1 MRARADWETSPDL
14 AFIFSRPI
22 MNSET
27 TRAWVGRPELD
38 RVCEKPV
45 KSMPRKYESSPLA
58 CDFMG
63 NPLIHPF
70 LRTKSAKPQSKGSM
84 GRYGSGILSPLIS
97 LGLWTTLMN
106 DKEANVIQGLPG
118 DKLWI
123 PSVTISLFFFLHRS
137 SYASLLY
144 RTNFAP
150 LSWSALRLNSASS
163 ALRRAGLLSFYGRP
177 LFFMR
182 SPLHSLLPFYR
193 TDHLPFISV
202 LAFPLQTL
210 LGPCAGSPRI

>member
-1 MRARADWETSPDL
+1 MRAHADWETLPDL

-27 TRAWVGRPELD
+27 TWARVGRPELD
-38 RVCEKPV
+38 RAV

-70 LRTKSAKPQSKGSM
+70 LRTKSVKPQSKGSM

-97 LGLWTTLMN
+97 LRLWTTLMS
-106 DKEANVIQGLPG
+106 DEEVNVIRGLPG

-123 PSVTISLFFFLHRS
+123 PS
-137 SYASLLY
+137 
-144 RTNFAP
+144 
-150 LSWSALRLNSASS
+150 
-163 ALRRAGLLSFYGRP
+163 
-177 LFFMR
+177 R
-182 SPLHSLLPFYR
+182 SPL
-193 TDHLPFISV
+193 
-202 LAFPLQTL
+202 
-210 LGPCAGSPRI
+210 